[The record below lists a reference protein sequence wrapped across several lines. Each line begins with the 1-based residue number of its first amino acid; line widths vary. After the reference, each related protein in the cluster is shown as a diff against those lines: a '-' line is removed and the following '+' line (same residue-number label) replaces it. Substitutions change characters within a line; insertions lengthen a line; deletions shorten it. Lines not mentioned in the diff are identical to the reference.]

1 MGLFSFS
8 VTWDHNTCLSHLPGL
23 FWGSRIWK
31 HVVNCKVWYP
41 CRMPLFCR
49 WHFKKIYW
57 FIWSMSPQPLC
68 MGSLK
73 PHRDSCLKPS
83 RYRCAN
89 KGTFKI
95 AQQSRGKAGP
105 GSLDSS
111 FSALYSNRLWN
122 VTSRACEWRFFLL
135 LAESERQEVSCPPGA
150 LPLQHLAFP
159 STTSAFTGFNR
170 ISFFS

>member
-23 FWGSRIWK
+23 LWGSRIWT
-31 HVVNCKVWYP
+31 HVVKYKVWYP
-41 CRMPLFCR
+41 CCMSLFCR
-49 WHFKKIYW
+49 WHLKKFYW
-57 FIWSMSPQPLC
+57 LIWSMSPQPLC

-105 GSLDSS
+105 GSITL
-111 FSALYSNRLWN
+111 NKWW
-122 VTSRACEWRFFLL
+122 SRDMSPGYLKVIKGMAFAFFLMM
-135 LAESERQEVSCPPGA
+135 
-150 LPLQHLAFP
+150 HL
-159 STTSAFTGFNR
+159 N
-170 ISFFS
+170 FFYLFYFLN